1 VKFSSVA
8 VLAAFLLCG
17 CQERLSLE
25 QAQERCTQQGGFLVI
40 IYEQQVSLSG
50 GAGPETASPGSCV
63 MPDKFDIA
71 EPAPST
77 PPAPAR

>member
-1 VKFSSVA
+1 M
-8 VLAAFLLCG
+8 
-17 CQERLSLE
+17 
-25 QAQERCTQQGGFLVI
+25 QQGGFLVI